1 MGSAVT
7 QKNITGNYGFSRAA
21 LEARRLMMFAN
32 IARYT
37 CFVKFSK
44 LSLIVLLLVLF
55 GTIILLPILG
65 KERAGVRVAF
75 SNVEESTASIEKPFM
90 KNPKFQGVDEQMQ
103 PYVVTADM
111 AIQQDEHTVEMQ
123 KVKADMS
130 FKDGSWMMLNAAR
143 GTLIM
148 TDPKQAKGD
157 KTLVLDGNVS
167 MYQDSGYELH
177 AAKVVVDITQGSAQS
192 EGRVEGISPI
202 GHVEAG
208 RLQAWRA
215 DKRMLLDKGVKLIIV
230 PQKDK
235 K

>member
-1 MGSAVT
+1 VSE
-7 QKNITGNYGFSRAA
+7 NRITGNYGFSRAA
-21 LEARRLMMFAN
+21 LEARRLLMFAN
-32 IARYT
+32 LTRYT

-55 GTIILLPILG
+55 AVIIIFPMME
-65 KERAGVRVAF
+65 KDQAGVRVAF
-75 SNVEESTASIEKPFM
+75 SNVEKSDASIEKPYM

-103 PYVVTADM
+103 PYVVTADR
-111 AIQQDEHTVEMQ
+111 AIQVDERTVEMQ

-143 GTLIM
+143 GILTM
-148 TDPKQAKGD
+148 DAKEQSN
-157 KTLVLDGNVS
+157 KTLTLDGDIS
-167 MYQDSGYELH
+167 LYQDSGFELH
-177 AAKVVVDITQGSAQS
+177 AQKVIVDIATGFAHS
-192 EGRVEGISPI
+192 EGRVDGLSPI

-208 RLQAWRA
+208 GLKAWKA
-215 DKRMLLDKGVKLIIV
+215 DKRLVLDGGVKMIIV